1 MDDAAEG
8 GGSSSPPGR
17 RGRGPDTEPD
27 STERGL
33 RIAIIVIAVGIT
45 ITAGYMIYQAIAQRE
60 APPRTY
66 YEFEL
71 RRWQNVVNQNPES
84 PVGYENLGFIYYKME
99 RYSQAINTFNRALDL
114 DPDRVMAKINLGRTY
129 RELGDSELA
138 IKYLEEGADFTTP
151 TNKAG
156 PFYDIGKIYEDDL
169 ENIEKAVEFYLKSIQ
184 DDPNIWD
191 SRMALGA
198 IYEDREEFARAL
210 VEYRSALDLDPSL
223 VEVNDKVREVVSAV
237 AAEAKTAADSGD
249 NETAIRLYG
258 LAVDGGIPGE
268 LAEVMLALG
277 ALQFQNGD
285 DNDALSTL
293 LAAAEDGGDPG
304 ADVMKQIHETLTDV
318 YSALGNSSKA
328 TEHSGLAAAL

>member
-1 MDDAAEG
+1 MDDTAVG

-17 RGRGPDTEPD
+17 RGRRPDTEPD

-156 PFYDIGKIYEDDL
+156 PFYDIAQIYEKDG
-169 ENIEKAVEFYLKSIQ
+169 NTEKAVEFYLKSIQ

-191 SRMALGA
+191 SRMALGS
-198 IYEDREEFARAL
+198 IYEAQEEFDRAL

-223 VEVNDKVREVVSAV
+223 VEVNDKVREIVAAV
-237 AAEAKTAADSGD
+237 EAEAKAAADSGD
-249 NETAIRLYG
+249 TETAIRLYES
-258 LAVDGGIPGE
+258 AVAGGIPGE

-285 DNDALSTL
+285 DDDALSTL
-293 LAAAEDGGDPG
+293 LAAVADGGDAG
-304 ADVMKQIHETLTDV
+304 ADVMKQIHETLSDV

>member
-1 MDDAAEG
+1 VDDAAAG

-17 RGRGPDTEPD
+17 RGRRPDIEPD

-71 RRWQNVVNQNPES
+71 RRWQNVVNQNPQS

-129 RELGDSELA
+129 RELGNNELA
-138 IKYLEEGADFTTP
+138 IEYLEEGAEFTTP

-156 PFYDIGKIYEDDL
+156 PFYDIAQIYEDDGDT
-169 ENIEKAVEFYLKSIQ
+169 EKAVEFYLKSIQ

-198 IYEDREEFARAL
+198 IYEGREEFSKAL

-223 VEVNDKVREVVSAV
+223 VEVNDKVTEILAAVV
-237 AAEAKTAADSGD
+237 AEAKTAADSGD
-249 NETAIRLYG
+249 TDTAIRLYES
-258 LAVDGGIPGE
+258 AVAGGIPGE

-285 DNDALSTL
+285 NDDALNTL
-293 LAAAEDGGDPG
+293 LAAVEDGGDPG
-304 ADVMKQIHETLTDV
+304 ADVMKQIHETLSDV
-318 YSALGNSSKA
+318 YSALGDSSKA